1 MAHALPGRFDL
12 KGNGILVAALCIN
25 AFGAGMF
32 APFSIL
38 YVHDVAS
45 LSLSTIGFVLTGATL
60 LTLAVTPLTG
70 SLVDRFGARN
80 LVVLSQMLE
89 AGGFLAYL
97 FVDSPLSFFCTA
109 LLVTAGTRMFYASSS
124 TLIAQVAGPG
134 DRERWYGLIGV
145 TQSVASSASAFA
157 AAMLIESVG
166 LDGFRLV
173 ILGNAGCL
181 AVAGVVIARMRIAP
195 AACPDGAPSSRGYRI
210 VLQDKAF
217 LHIIGSNALLILC
230 SMLLGI
236 SLAVYATEAM
246 GAPLWSIGV
255 VGVFQTGLVVAFQ
268 AIVIQRARSHR
279 RTRTMMAAGFIWM
292 IGCLFFA
299 FGVVVPNTLI
309 VPYLLATVI
318 VFTAA
323 QMCYIPTAR
332 SLAAELGPE
341 HLQGRYIAL
350 YELSWGLAAASAPV
364 FFGTLYDLVAPLP
377 WLVMSVLLAGALL
390 FLRRAEHW
398 IPLGQ
403 NRPAPLHAP
412 ALAKENAA

>member
-1 MAHALPGRFDL
+1 MTHRIQARFDL
-12 KGNGILVAALCIN
+12 KGNGIFVAALCIN

-45 LSLSTIGFVLTGATL
+45 LSLSTIGIVLTSATL
-60 LTLAVTPLTG
+60 LTLAITPLTG

-80 LVVLSQMLE
+80 LVVLSQILE

-97 FVDSPLSFFCTA
+97 VVDSSLTFFGTA

-124 TLIAQVAGPG
+124 TLIAQFAGPG
-134 DRERWYGLIGV
+134 NREHWYGVIGV
-145 TQSVASSASAFA
+145 TQSVASSASVFIG
-157 AAMLIESVG
+157 AMLIESVG
-166 LDGFRLV
+166 LGGFRMV

-181 AVAGVVIARMRIAP
+181 AMAGVIIARLRIAP
-195 AACPDGAPSSRGYRI
+195 NACPVGADSSRGYRV

-217 LHIIGSNALLILC
+217 LHIIGSNTLLILC
-230 SMLLGI
+230 SMLFGI

-255 VGVFQTGLVVAFQ
+255 AGVFQTGLVVSFQ
-268 AIVIQRARSHR
+268 AAVIRRARSHR
-279 RTRTMMAAGFIWM
+279 RTRTMLLAGFIWM

-299 FGVVVPNTLI
+299 FGVVVPGALI
-309 VPYLLATVI
+309 APYLLATVI
-318 VFTAA
+318 VFTAG

-332 SLAAELGPE
+332 SLAAELGPD

-350 YELSWGLAAASAPV
+350 YELSWGLAAASAPL
-364 FFGTLYDLVAPLP
+364 FFGTLYDLAAPLP
-377 WLVMSVLLAGALL
+377 WLVMSLLLTAALL
-390 FLRRAEHW
+390 FLRRAERW
-398 IPLGQ
+398 IPLRR
-403 NRPAPLHAP
+403 NRPAPL
-412 ALAKENAA
+412 NASAHVELNTG